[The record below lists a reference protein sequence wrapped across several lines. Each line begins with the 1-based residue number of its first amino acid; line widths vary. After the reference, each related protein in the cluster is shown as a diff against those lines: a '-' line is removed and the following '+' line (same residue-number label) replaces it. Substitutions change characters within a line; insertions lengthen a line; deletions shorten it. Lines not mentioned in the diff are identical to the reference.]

1 MPELKDFVRHRAWRS
16 GVHPL
21 RVWGEDDRGF
31 LAESGAGKR
40 PGGRRRRRRDEEA
53 DRVVP
58 GVDFD
63 EVAVLVGSKSGA
75 IADNVK
81 TRQVDQ
87 RHLVPSGAAGG
98 GGAGGIFV
106 RLRDKADEVL
116 RIQMGVGFGVR
127 GGHVPANA
135 GV

>member
-1 MPELKDFVRHRAWRS
+1 M
-16 GVHPL
+16 
-21 RVWGEDDRGF
+21 
-31 LAESGAGKR
+31 
-40 PGGRRRRRRDEEA
+40 
-53 DRVVP
+53 VP

-63 EVAVLVGSKSGA
+63 EVAVFVGSKSGA
-75 IADNVK
+75 IADNAK
-81 TRQVDQ
+81 TRQVGQ

-116 RIQMGVGFGVR
+116 RIRMGLGFGVR

>member
-1 MPELKDFVRHRAWRS
+1 M
-16 GVHPL
+16 
-21 RVWGEDDRGF
+21 
-31 LAESGAGKR
+31 
-40 PGGRRRRRRDEEA
+40 
-53 DRVVP
+53 VP

-98 GGAGGIFV
+98 GAGGIFV

-116 RIQMGVGFGVR
+116 RIQMGWALGFGVATFLR
-127 GGHVPANA
+127 TPGCEGGIFG
-135 GV
+135 GVISSIPDELPTEISIDGVRWEEGLRWE

>member
-1 MPELKDFVRHRAWRS
+1 M
-16 GVHPL
+16 
-21 RVWGEDDRGF
+21 
-31 LAESGAGKR
+31 
-40 PGGRRRRRRDEEA
+40 
-53 DRVVP
+53 VP

-63 EVAVLVGSKSGA
+63 EVAVLVGSKPGA
-75 IADNVK
+75 IADNAK
-81 TRQVDQ
+81 TRQVGQ
-87 RHLVPSGAAGG
+87 RHLVPSSASG

-106 RLRDKADEVL
+106 SLRDKADEVL